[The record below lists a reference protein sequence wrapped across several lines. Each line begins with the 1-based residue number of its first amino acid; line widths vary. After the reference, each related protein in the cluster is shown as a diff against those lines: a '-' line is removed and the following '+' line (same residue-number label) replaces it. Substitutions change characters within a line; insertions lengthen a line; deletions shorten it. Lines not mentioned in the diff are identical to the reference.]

1 MAAVPGALRDS
12 MAPLRRAPFVGQISL
27 VAAAYFVAAKLSL
40 LLAIPPG
47 YATAVWPPSGIAVA
61 AMLLLGSRAWP
72 GVWAGA
78 ALVNFTVETSVI
90 PAVAIGCGNSLEAL
104 IAAALIRRQIGVL
117 YEFES
122 GEDVVRFVAI
132 AASSAIIG
140 ATIGGSTIALHDQA
154 TQAEFAQ
161 NWWTWWAGDA
171 AGIILVTPL
180 ILSWSVREPRVWTRR
195 KMFEAAAFG
204 LTLLVAALLIFGGD
218 SGSFTVLPLVFMIP
232 PIIIWAA
239 FRLGQREVTLASV
252 AACSVAIW
260 YTVKGRGPFALAS
273 LNETLL
279 LLLAFVSTVVMT
291 GLVLSAV
298 VAQRSRATEAL
309 QRALRDLAEQAIRDP
324 MTGLYNRRFLREFLA
339 RELMRAQRA
348 GIGLAV
354 IMMDLDH
361 FKRVNDSF
369 GHDAGDLVLTR
380 SRGDAQEIDP
390 RQRHGL
396 PVRRRG
402 IRPGPDRRN
411 ERERGAPV
419 RGDPRGDKPARPEL
433 PGQSARQPHGIVRRR
448 IVPGS
453 RRGRRRPGQRVGR
466 GALRGEICGAQ
477 SHRHVLVAKIGSGA
491 AGSRRGPRRRSDHR
505 RLSVIG
511 TLFFV
516 PA

>member
-1 MAAVPGALRDS
+1 MAAVPDALRDS
-12 MAPLRRAPFVGQISL
+12 VAPLRRAPYVGQLGL

-61 AMLLLGSRAWP
+61 AMLLLGNRVWP
-72 GVWAGA
+72 GVWIGA
-78 ALVNFTVETSVI
+78 ALVNFTVETSVL

-104 IAAALIRRQIGVL
+104 IAAVLVRRQIGIL

-132 AASSAIIG
+132 AASSAFVA
-140 ATIGGSTIALHDQA
+140 ATIGAGMVSLHDA
-154 TQAEFAQ
+154 VTPAEFAQ
-161 NWWTWWAGDA
+161 NWWTWWEGDT

-180 ILSWSVREPRVWTRR
+180 ILSWSVREPRAWTSR
-195 KMFEAAAFG
+195 KKIEATAFAV
-204 LTLLVAALLIFGGD
+204 TLLVAARLVFGGD
-218 SGSFTVLPLVFMIP
+218 SGTFTVLPLVFLIP

-260 YTVKGRGPFALAS
+260 YTIQGRGPFALAS

-309 QRALRDLAEQAIRDP
+309 LRATRDLAEQAIRDP

-339 RELMRAQRA
+339 RELMRARRA
-348 GIGLAV
+348 NLGLAV

-369 GHDAGDLVLTR
+369 GHDAGDLVLIEVATMLKKSIRGSDMVCRFGGEEFVLVLTDATSASALRRCEEIR
-380 SRGDAQEIDP
+380 SAISRLAPNHRGNALGSPTASFGVALFPDHGDDADGLVNASDAALYEAKYAGRDRIVTCSAHTAEPASPGSARRGDDP
-390 RQRHGL
+390 T
-396 PVRRRG
+396 
-402 IRPGPDRRN
+402 
-411 ERERGAPV
+411 
-419 RGDPRGDKPARPEL
+419 
-433 PGQSARQPHGIVRRR
+433 
-448 IVPGS
+448 
-453 RRGRRRPGQRVGR
+453 
-466 GALRGEICGAQ
+466 
-477 SHRHVLVAKIGSGA
+477 VAG
-491 AGSRRGPRRRSDHR
+491 
-505 RLSVIG
+505 
-511 TLFFV
+511 
-516 PA
+516 